1 METGTCD
8 FLTILRVLVKGK
20 VDFIVVGGVCAVL
33 QGAPVPY
40 YRERKDRKLRP
51 QLSHLASPGHQLLIT
66 SSGPL
71 NVLGTVGT
79 DLGYEELLSRT
90 VKVLFDRSLEVRALD
105 LETLIQIKEEAGRKK
120 DKAVLPILK
129 QTLKERRKQ

>member
-1 METGTCD
+1 M
-8 FLTILRVLVKGK
+8 
-20 VDFIVVGGVCAVL
+20 
-33 QGAPVPY
+33 
-40 YRERKDRKLRP
+40 
-51 QLSHLASPGHQLLIT
+51 
-66 SSGPL
+66 
-71 NVLGTVGT
+71 LGTVGT